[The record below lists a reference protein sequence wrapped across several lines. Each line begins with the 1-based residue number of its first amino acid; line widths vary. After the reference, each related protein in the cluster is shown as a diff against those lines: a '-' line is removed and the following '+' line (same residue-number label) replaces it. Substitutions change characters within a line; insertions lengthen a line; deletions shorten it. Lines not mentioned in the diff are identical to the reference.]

1 MLTAALPVVAAHMAW
16 LLLWPEMLASGRCS
30 YGLVALVVADV
41 SDVAL
46 VDVVV
51 QFWWFV
57 DVPIGLV
64 VLGGE

>member
-30 YGLVALVVADV
+30 YGLVAVVVADV

-46 VDVVV
+46 VVVIV
-51 QFWWFV
+51 QFW
-57 DVPIGLV
+57 
-64 VLGGE
+64 

>member
-1 MLTAALPVVAAHMAW
+1 MLTAALPVVAARVAW
-16 LLLWPEMLASGRCS
+16 LRLRPKMLTNGRCS

-51 QFWWFV
+51 QFW
-57 DVPIGLV
+57 
-64 VLGGE
+64 

>member
-16 LLLWPEMLASGRCS
+16 LLLWPKMLTSGRCS

-41 SDVAL
+41 ADVAL

-51 QFWWFV
+51 QFW
-57 DVPIGLV
+57 
-64 VLGGE
+64 